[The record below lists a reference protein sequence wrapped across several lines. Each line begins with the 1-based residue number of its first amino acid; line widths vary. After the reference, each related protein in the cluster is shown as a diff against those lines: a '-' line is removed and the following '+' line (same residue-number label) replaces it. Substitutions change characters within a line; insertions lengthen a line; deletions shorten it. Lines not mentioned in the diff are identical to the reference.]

1 MHCFTETWDVAQ
13 GALDLGFHISFSGI
27 VTFKNAVELKEVAR
41 RVPLDRMLI
50 ETDSP
55 YLAPV
60 PHRGKRNQPAFVRYV
75 GEEIARLRGAAR
87 RRDRRG
93 HVRQFL
99 STVRDSTRPCVSS
112 LASCCSSSSLLAA
125 PRAPTCTRTSSSRST
140 TTASPQVREFL
151 AKGVDP
157 NTVGPNGEPALVLAA
172 RADYAATVDALLA
185 AKANVNARSAVG
197 DSAIMAAALN
207 GHLDLVK
214 KLRARGAEIN
224 NAGWTPLIYAATG
237 GHDAI
242 VEYLLAE
249 GANVN
254 AVSPNGTSALMMA
267 VREGK
272 GSTVTL
278 LIAKGADVNQKN
290 QAGGTALAWATA
302 RQRAGRWRRRL
313 RRAGAKE

>member
-1 MHCFTETWDVAQ
+1 MRKLFAILLLSSLSFAVRADMYEDFIIAVNNDRVAQ
-13 GALDLGFHISFSGI
+13 VKELLGKGI
-27 VTFKNAVELKEVAR
+27 
-41 RVPLDRMLI
+41 
-50 ETDSP
+50 
-55 YLAPV
+55 
-60 PHRGKRNQPAFVRYV
+60 
-75 GEEIARLRGAAR
+75 
-87 RRDRRG
+87 
-93 HVRQFL
+93 
-99 STVRDSTRPCVSS
+99 
-112 LASCCSSSSLLAA
+112 
-125 PRAPTCTRTSSSRST
+125 
-140 TTASPQVREFL
+140 
-151 AKGVDP
+151 DP

-172 RADYAATVDALLA
+172 RANYTGTVDALLA

-207 GHLDLVK
+207 GHLELVK

-237 GHDAI
+237 GHDAV

-249 GANVN
+249 GAAVN

-272 GSTVTL
+272 VSTVTL

-290 QAGGTALAWATA
+290 QQGGTALAWAA
-302 RQRAGRWRRRL
+302 RGNEPGMAAQL